1 MSCCYCFLLEEF
13 SFFIFFVPRAAP
25 NATPK
30 PMPRARLFVSAMGE
44 GMEAFGSAMEGGA
57 DMGAAFE
64 AMGDVMG
71 PMCADM
77 GISPE
82 AFDAAGDAFMAVAGP
97 AMQGMP
103 PDAGPAEM
111 GECIMDCA
119 EVAMGGPP
127 PAEFGDM
134 APDME

>member
-1 MSCCYCFLLEEF
+1 MSNTMF
-13 SFFIFFVPRAAP
+13 P
-25 NATPK
+25 NDFP
-30 PMPRARLFVSAMGE
+30 PMPQEFMDAVMADPGAFASAMGE

-82 AFDAAGDAFMAVAGP
+82 AFDAAGDSFMAVAGP

-134 APDME
+134 LHSLPIIQHLY

>member
-1 MSCCYCFLLEEF
+1 MSNTMF
-13 SFFIFFVPRAAP
+13 P
-25 NATPK
+25 NDFP
-30 PMPRARLFVSAMGE
+30 PMPQEFVDAVMADPGAFAGAMGE

-111 GECIMDCA
+111 GECIM
-119 EVAMGGPP
+119 
-127 PAEFGDM
+127 
-134 APDME
+134 